1 MPKKSERN
9 LRRIIIMVV
18 LVNRMASIGCNGIYV
33 IYCFK
38 LGVDKGRIMLCT
50 VCWIHI
56 VHIDVPYDY
65 IAYGIP
71 CINMLVCSRTVCL
84 EPLRAFSYIRRA
96 QVLTNIEPPLRA
108 THLKQTD
115 GRCC

>member
-9 LRRIIIMVV
+9 LRRIIIVVV
-18 LVNRMASIGCNGIYV
+18 LVNRMASIGCNGIYG
-33 IYCFK
+33 IYCVK

-71 CINMLVCSRTVCL
+71 CHKYARM
-84 EPLRAFSYIRRA
+84 
-96 QVLTNIEPPLRA
+96 
-108 THLKQTD
+108 
-115 GRCC
+115 